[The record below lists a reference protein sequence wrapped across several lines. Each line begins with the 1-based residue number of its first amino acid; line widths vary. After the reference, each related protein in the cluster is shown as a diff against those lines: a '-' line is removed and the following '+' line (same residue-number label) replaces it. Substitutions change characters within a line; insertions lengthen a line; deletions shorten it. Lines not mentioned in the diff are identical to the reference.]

1 MFKKKSKTQLAS
13 QKTAAVSLISLLNTR
28 STIAEQYRTIRTN
41 IQFTASSDHPVKSIV
56 ITSSGPSEGKSLT
69 AANLAIVFAKSGKKT
84 LLLDGDMRK
93 PTVWKTFRLSNRKGL
108 STLLVS
114 PDEVADSIQ
123 KTTIDNLSVL
133 TSGPQ
138 PPNPSELL
146 GSTREEVIMDQLTR
160 LFDVIIVDMPPVVT
174 VTDAQIVASK
184 ADGTILVAREGL
196 TKKAALL
203 KAKQLLKIAHARI
216 LGVVYNAVDSAKD
229 ADYYYYYNDK

>member
-13 QKTAAVSLISLLNTR
+13 QKTAAVSLISLLNSR

-41 IQFTASSDHPVKSIV
+41 IQFAASSDHPVKSIV

-93 PTVWKTFRLSNRKGL
+93 PTVWKTFRLSNQKGL

-114 PDEVADSIQ
+114 PDDIADSIQ

-146 GSTREEVIMDQLTR
+146 GSTRE
-160 LFDVIIVDMPPVVT
+160 
-174 VTDAQIVASK
+174 
-184 ADGTILVAREGL
+184 
-196 TKKAALL
+196 
-203 KAKQLLKIAHARI
+203 
-216 LGVVYNAVDSAKD
+216 
-229 ADYYYYYNDK
+229 

>member
-13 QKTAAVSLISLLNTR
+13 QKNAAVSLISLLNSR

-41 IQFTASSDHPVKSIV
+41 IQFAASSDHPVKSIV

-93 PTVWKTFRLSNRKGL
+93 PTVWKTFRLSNQKGL

-114 PDEVADSIQ
+114 PDDIADSIQ

-184 ADGTILVAREGL
+184 ADGTILVAREGVSE
-196 TKKAALL
+196 KAALL
-203 KAKQLLKIAHARI
+203 KAKQLLEIAHARI
-216 LGVVYNAVDSAKD
+216 LGVVYNGVDSAND
-229 ADYYYYYNDK
+229 AGYYYYSDK

>member
-13 QKTAAVSLISLLNTR
+13 QKTAAVSLISLLNSR

-41 IQFTASSDHPVKSIV
+41 IQFAASSDHPVKSIV

-93 PTVWKTFRLSNRKGL
+93 PTVWKTFRLSNQKGL

-114 PDEVADSIQ
+114 PDDIADSIQ

-184 ADGTILVAREGL
+184 ADGTILVAREGVSE
-196 TKKAALL
+196 KAALL
-203 KAKQLLKIAHARI
+203 KAKQLLEIAHARI
-216 LGVVYNAVDSAKD
+216 LGVVYNGVDSASD
-229 ADYYYYYNDK
+229 AGYYYYSDK

>member
-13 QKTAAVSLISLLNTR
+13 QKTAAVSLISLLNSR

-41 IQFTASSDHPVKSIV
+41 IQFAASSDHPVKSIV

-93 PTVWKTFRLSNRKGL
+93 PTVWKTFRLSNQKGL

-114 PDEVADSIQ
+114 PDDIADSIQ

-146 GSTREEVIMDQLTR
+146 GSTREEIIMDQLTR

-184 ADGTILVAREGL
+184 ADGTILVAREGVSE
-196 TKKAALL
+196 KAALL
-203 KAKQLLKIAHARI
+203 KAKQLLEIAHARI
-216 LGVVYNAVDSAKD
+216 LGVVYNGVDSAND
-229 ADYYYYYNDK
+229 AGYYYYSDK

>member
-13 QKTAAVSLISLLNTR
+13 QKTAAVSLISLLNSR

-41 IQFTASSDHPVKSIV
+41 IQFAASSDHPVKSIV

-93 PTVWKTFRLSNRKGL
+93 STVWKTFRLSNQKGL

-114 PDEVADSIQ
+114 PDDIADSIQ

-184 ADGTILVAREGL
+184 ADGTILVAREGVSE
-196 TKKAALL
+196 KAALL
-203 KAKQLLKIAHARI
+203 KAKQLLEIAHARI
-216 LGVVYNAVDSAKD
+216 LGVVYNGVDSAND
-229 ADYYYYYNDK
+229 AGYYYYSDK

>member
-1 MFKKKSKTQLAS
+1 MFKKKSKTQLAI
-13 QKTAAVSLISLLNTR
+13 QKTAAVSLISLLNSR

-41 IQFTASSDHPVKSIV
+41 IQFAASSDHPVKSIV
-56 ITSSGPSEGKSLT
+56 ITSSGPFEGKSLT

-93 PTVWKTFRLSNRKGL
+93 PTVWKTFRLSNQKGL

-114 PDEVADSIQ
+114 PDDIADSIQ

-146 GSTREEVIMDQLTR
+146 GSTREGAIMDQLTC

-184 ADGTILVAREGL
+184 ADGTILVAREGVS
-196 TKKAALL
+196 KKAALL
-203 KAKQLLKIAHARI
+203 KAKQLLEIAHAHI
-216 LGVVYNAVDSAKD
+216 LGVVYNAVDSSKD
-229 ADYYYYYNDK
+229 EGYYYYSDK

>member
-13 QKTAAVSLISLLNTR
+13 QKTAAVSLISLLNSR

-41 IQFTASSDHPVKSIV
+41 IQFAASSDHPVKSIV

-93 PTVWKTFRLSNRKGL
+93 PTVWKTFRLSNQKGL

-114 PDEVADSIQ
+114 PDDIADSIQ

-184 ADGTILVAREGL
+184 ADGTILVAREGVSEKGCS
-196 TKKAALL
+196 T
-203 KAKQLLKIAHARI
+203 Q
-216 LGVVYNAVDSAKD
+216 S
-229 ADYYYYYNDK
+229 

>member
-13 QKTAAVSLISLLNTR
+13 QKTAAVSLISLLNSR

-41 IQFTASSDHPVKSIV
+41 IQFAASSDHPVKSIV

-93 PTVWKTFRLSNRKGL
+93 PTVWKTFRLSNQKGL

-114 PDEVADSIQ
+114 PDDIADSIQ

-184 ADGTILVAREGL
+184 TDGTILVAREGVSE
-196 TKKAALL
+196 KAALL
-203 KAKQLLKIAHARI
+203 KAKQLLEIAHARI
-216 LGVVYNAVDSAKD
+216 LGVVYNGVDSAND
-229 ADYYYYYNDK
+229 AGYYYYSDK

>member
-13 QKTAAVSLISLLNTR
+13 QKTAAVSLISLLDSR
-28 STIAEQYRTIRTN
+28 STIAEQYRTVRTN
-41 IQFTASSDHPVKSIV
+41 IQFAASSDHPVKSIV

-93 PTVWKTFRLSNRKGL
+93 PTVWKTFRLSNQKGL

-114 PDEVADSIQ
+114 PDDIADSIQ

-146 GSTREEVIMDQLTR
+146 GSTREEGIMDQLTR

-184 ADGTILVAREGL
+184 ADGTILVAREGVSE
-196 TKKAALL
+196 KAALL
-203 KAKQLLKIAHARI
+203 KAKQLLEIAHARI
-216 LGVVYNAVDSAKD
+216 LGVVYNGVDSAND
-229 ADYYYYYNDK
+229 AGYYYYSDK

>member
-1 MFKKKSKTQLAS
+1 MFKKKSKTQLAI
-13 QKTAAVSLISLLNTR
+13 QKTAAVSLISLLNSR

-41 IQFTASSDHPVKSIV
+41 IQFAASSDHPVKSIV
-56 ITSSGPSEGKSLT
+56 ITSSGPFEGKSLT

-93 PTVWKTFRLSNRKGL
+93 PTVWKTFRLSNQKGL

-114 PDEVADSIQ
+114 PDDIADSIQ

-146 GSTREEVIMDQLTR
+146 GSTREEGIMDQLTR

-184 ADGTILVAREGL
+184 ADGTILVAREGVS
-196 TKKAALL
+196 KKAALL
-203 KAKQLLKIAHARI
+203 KAKQLLEIAHAHI
-216 LGVVYNAVDSAKD
+216 LGVVYNAIDSAKD
-229 ADYYYYYNDK
+229 EGYYYYSDK

>member
-13 QKTAAVSLISLLNTR
+13 QKTAAVSLISLLNSQ

-41 IQFTASSDHPVKSIV
+41 IQFAASSDHPVKSIV
-56 ITSSGPSEGKSLT
+56 ITSSGPSDGKSLT

-93 PTVWKTFRLSNRKGL
+93 PTVWKTFRLSNQKGL

-114 PDEVADSIQ
+114 PDDIADSIQ

-184 ADGTILVAREGL
+184 ADGTILVAREGVSE
-196 TKKAALL
+196 KAALL
-203 KAKQLLKIAHARI
+203 KAKQLLEIAHARI
-216 LGVVYNAVDSAKD
+216 LGVVYNGVDSANN
-229 ADYYYYYNDK
+229 AGYYYYYSDK

>member
-13 QKTAAVSLISLLNTR
+13 QKTAAVSLISLLNSR

-41 IQFTASSDHPVKSIV
+41 IQFAASSDHPVKSIV

-93 PTVWKTFRLSNRKGL
+93 STVWKTFRLSNQKGL

-114 PDEVADSIQ
+114 PDDIADSIQ

-146 GSTREEVIMDQLTR
+146 GSTREEFIMDQLTR
-160 LFDVIIVDMPPVVT
+160 LFDVIIVDMPPVAT

-184 ADGTILVAREGL
+184 ADGTILVAREGVSE
-196 TKKAALL
+196 KAALL
-203 KAKQLLKIAHARI
+203 KAKQLLEIAHARI
-216 LGVVYNAVDSAKD
+216 LGVVYNGVDSAND
-229 ADYYYYYNDK
+229 AGYYYYSDK

>member
-1 MFKKKSKTQLAS
+1 MFKKKSKIQLAS
-13 QKTAAVSLISLLNTR
+13 QKTAAVSLISLLNSR

-41 IQFTASSDHPVKSIV
+41 IQFAASSDHPVKSIV

-93 PTVWKTFRLSNRKGL
+93 PTVWKTFRLSNQKGL

-114 PDEVADSIQ
+114 PDDIADSIQ

-184 ADGTILVAREGL
+184 ADGTILVAREGVSE
-196 TKKAALL
+196 KAALL
-203 KAKQLLKIAHARI
+203 KAKQLLEIAHARI
-216 LGVVYNAVDSAKD
+216 LGVVYNGVDSAND
-229 ADYYYYYNDK
+229 AGYYYYSDK

>member
-13 QKTAAVSLISLLNTR
+13 RKAAAVSLISLLNSR

-41 IQFTASSDHPVKSIV
+41 IQFAASSDHPVKSIV
-56 ITSSGPSEGKSLT
+56 ITSSGPLEGKSLT

-84 LLLDGDMRK
+84 LLLDGDMRR
-93 PTVWKTFRLSNRKGL
+93 PTVWKTFRLNNQKGL

-114 PDEVADSIQ
+114 SDDIADSIQ
-123 KTTIDNLSVL
+123 KTTIVNLSVL

-146 GSTREEVIMDQLTR
+146 GSTREDVVMDQLTR
-160 LFDVIIVDMPPVVT
+160 LFDIIIIDMPPVVT

-184 ADGTILVAREGL
+184 ADGTILVAREDVSE
-196 TKKAALL
+196 KAALL
-203 KAKQLLKIAHARI
+203 KAKQLLEIAHARI
-216 LGVVYNAVDSAKD
+216 LGVVYNAIDSAKD
-229 ADYYYYYNDK
+229 EGYYYYSDK

>member
-13 QKTAAVSLISLLNTR
+13 QKTAAVSLISLLNSR

-41 IQFTASSDHPVKSIV
+41 IQFAASSDHPVKSIV

-93 PTVWKTFRLSNRKGL
+93 STVWETFRLSNQKGL

-114 PDEVADSIQ
+114 PDDIADSIQ

-184 ADGTILVAREGL
+184 ADGTILVAREGVSE
-196 TKKAALL
+196 KAALL
-203 KAKQLLKIAHARI
+203 KAKQLLEIAHARI
-216 LGVVYNAVDSAKD
+216 LGVVYNGVDSAND
-229 ADYYYYYNDK
+229 AGYYYYSDK

>member
-13 QKTAAVSLISLLNTR
+13 QKTAAVSLISLLNSR

-41 IQFTASSDHPVKSIV
+41 IQFAASSDHPVKSIV

-93 PTVWKTFRLSNRKGL
+93 PTVWKTFRLSNQKGL

-114 PDEVADSIQ
+114 PDDIADSIQ

-184 ADGTILVAREGL
+184 ADGTILVAREGVIE
-196 TKKAALL
+196 KAALL
-203 KAKQLLKIAHARI
+203 KAKQLLEIAHARI
-216 LGVVYNAVDSAKD
+216 LGVVYNGVDSAND
-229 ADYYYYYNDK
+229 AGYYYYSDK

>member
-13 QKTAAVSLISLLNTR
+13 RKTAAVSLISLLNSR

-41 IQFTASSDHPVKSIV
+41 IQFAASSDHPVKSIV
-56 ITSSGPSEGKSLT
+56 ITSSGPLEGKSLT

-84 LLLDGDMRK
+84 LLLDGDMRR
-93 PTVWKTFRLSNRKGL
+93 PTVWKTFRLNNQKGL

-114 PDEVADSIQ
+114 SDDIADSIQ
-123 KTTIDNLSVL
+123 KTTIVNLSVL

-146 GSTREEVIMDQLTR
+146 GSTREDVVMDQLTR
-160 LFDVIIVDMPPVVT
+160 LFDIIIIDMPPVVT

-184 ADGTILVAREGL
+184 ADGTILVAREDVSE
-196 TKKAALL
+196 KAALL
-203 KAKQLLKIAHARI
+203 KAKQLLEIAHARI
-216 LGVVYNAVDSAKD
+216 LGVVYNAIDSAKD
-229 ADYYYYYNDK
+229 EGYYYYSDK

>member
-13 QKTAAVSLISLLNTR
+13 RKTAAVSLISLLNSR

-41 IQFTASSDHPVKSIV
+41 IQFAASSDHPVKSIV
-56 ITSSGPSEGKSLT
+56 ITSSGPLEGKSLT

-84 LLLDGDMRK
+84 LLLDGDMRR
-93 PTVWKTFRLSNRKGL
+93 PTVWKTFRLNNQKGL

-114 PDEVADSIQ
+114 PDDIADSIQ
-123 KTTIDNLSVL
+123 KTTIANLSVL

-146 GSTREEVIMDQLTR
+146 GSTREDVIMDQLTR
-160 LFDVIIVDMPPVVT
+160 LFDIIIVDMPPVVT

-184 ADGTILVAREGL
+184 ADGTILVAREDVSE
-196 TKKAALL
+196 KAALL
-203 KAKQLLKIAHARI
+203 KAKQLLEIAHARI
-216 LGVVYNAVDSAKD
+216 LGVVYNAIDSAKD
-229 ADYYYYYNDK
+229 EGYYYYSDK

>member
-13 QKTAAVSLISLLNTR
+13 QKTAAVSLISLLNSR

-41 IQFTASSDHPVKSIV
+41 IQFAASSDHPVKSIV

-93 PTVWKTFRLSNRKGL
+93 PTVWKTFRLSNQKGL

-114 PDEVADSIQ
+114 PDDIADSIQ

-184 ADGTILVAREGL
+184 ADGTILVAREGVSE
-196 TKKAALL
+196 KAALL
-203 KAKQLLKIAHARI
+203 KAKQLLEIAHARI
-216 LGVVYNAVDSAKD
+216 LGVVYNGVDSAND
-229 ADYYYYYNDK
+229 AGYYYYSDK

>member
-13 QKTAAVSLISLLNTR
+13 QKTAAVSLISLLDSR
-28 STIAEQYRTIRTN
+28 STIAEQYRTVRTN
-41 IQFTASSDHPVKSIV
+41 IQFAASSDHPVKSIV

-93 PTVWKTFRLSNRKGL
+93 STVWKTFRLSNQKGL

-114 PDEVADSIQ
+114 PDDIADLIQ

-146 GSTREEVIMDQLTR
+146 SSTCEEVIMDQLTR

-184 ADGTILVAREGL
+184 ADGTILVAREGVSE
-196 TKKAALL
+196 KAALL
-203 KAKQLLKIAHARI
+203 KAKQLLEIAHARI
-216 LGVVYNAVDSAKD
+216 LGVVYNGVDSAND
-229 ADYYYYYNDK
+229 AGYYYYSDK

>member
-13 QKTAAVSLISLLNTR
+13 QKTAAVSLISLLNSR

-41 IQFTASSDHPVKSIV
+41 IQFAASSDHPVKSIV
-56 ITSSGPSEGKSLT
+56 ITSSGPSDGKSLT

-93 PTVWKTFRLSNRKGL
+93 PTVWKTFRLSNQKGL

-114 PDEVADSIQ
+114 PDDIADSIQ

-184 ADGTILVAREGL
+184 ADGTILVAREGVSE
-196 TKKAALL
+196 KAALL
-203 KAKQLLKIAHARI
+203 KAKQLLEIAHARI
-216 LGVVYNAVDSAKD
+216 LGVVYNGVDSAND
-229 ADYYYYYNDK
+229 AGYYYYSDK

>member
-13 QKTAAVSLISLLNTR
+13 QKTAAVSLISLLNSR

-41 IQFTASSDHPVKSIV
+41 IQFAASSDHPVKSIV
-56 ITSSGPSEGKSLT
+56 ITSSGPLEGKSLT

-93 PTVWKTFRLSNRKGL
+93 STVWKTFRLSNQKGL

-114 PDEVADSIQ
+114 PDDIADSIQ

-146 GSTREEVIMDQLTR
+146 GSTREEFIMDQLTR
-160 LFDVIIVDMPPVVT
+160 LFDVIIVDMPPVAT

-184 ADGTILVAREGL
+184 ADGTILVAREGVSE
-196 TKKAALL
+196 KAALL
-203 KAKQLLKIAHARI
+203 KAKQLLEIAHARI
-216 LGVVYNAVDSAKD
+216 LGVVYNGVDSAND
-229 ADYYYYYNDK
+229 AGYYYYSDK

>member
-13 QKTAAVSLISLLNTR
+13 QKTAAVSLISLLNSR

-41 IQFTASSDHPVKSIV
+41 IQFAASSDHPVKSIV

-93 PTVWKTFRLSNRKGL
+93 PTVWKTFRLSNQKGL

-114 PDEVADSIQ
+114 PDDIADSIQ

-184 ADGTILVAREGL
+184 ADGTILVAREGVSE
-196 TKKAALL
+196 KAALL
-203 KAKQLLKIAHARI
+203 KAKQLLEIAHARI
-216 LGVVYNAVDSAKD
+216 LGVVYNGVDSATD
-229 ADYYYYYNDK
+229 AGYYYYSDK

>member
-1 MFKKKSKTQLAS
+1 MFKKKSKIQLAS
-13 QKTAAVSLISLLNTR
+13 QKTAAVSLISLLNSR

-41 IQFTASSDHPVKSIV
+41 IQFAASSDHPVKSIV

-93 PTVWKTFRLSNRKGL
+93 PTVWKTFRLSNQKGL

-114 PDEVADSIQ
+114 PDDIADSIQ

-184 ADGTILVAREGL
+184 ADGTILVAREGVSE
-196 TKKAALL
+196 KAALL
-203 KAKQLLKIAHARI
+203 KAKQLLEIAHARI
-216 LGVVYNAVDSAKD
+216 LGVVYNGVDSATD
-229 ADYYYYYNDK
+229 AGYYYYSDK

>member
-13 QKTAAVSLISLLNTR
+13 QKTAAVSLISLLNSR

-93 PTVWKTFRLSNRKGL
+93 PTVWKTFRLSNQKGL

-114 PDEVADSIQ
+114 PDDIADSIQ

-184 ADGTILVAREGL
+184 ADGTILVAREGVSE
-196 TKKAALL
+196 KAALL
-203 KAKQLLKIAHARI
+203 KAKQLLEIAHARI
-216 LGVVYNAVDSAKD
+216 LGVVYNGVDSAND
-229 ADYYYYYNDK
+229 AGYYYYSDK

>member
-13 QKTAAVSLISLLNTR
+13 RKTAAVSLISLLNSR

-41 IQFTASSDHPVKSIV
+41 IQFAASSDHPVKSIV
-56 ITSSGPSEGKSLT
+56 ITSSGPLEGKSLT

-84 LLLDGDMRK
+84 LLLDGDMRR
-93 PTVWKTFRLSNRKGL
+93 PTVWKTFRLNNQKGL

-114 PDEVADSIQ
+114 PDDIADSIQ
-123 KTTIDNLSVL
+123 KTTIVNLSVL

-146 GSTREEVIMDQLTR
+146 GSTREDVIMDQLTR
-160 LFDVIIVDMPPVVT
+160 LFDIIIVDMPPVVT

-184 ADGTILVAREGL
+184 ADGTILVAREDVSE
-196 TKKAALL
+196 KAALL
-203 KAKQLLKIAHARI
+203 KAKQLLEIAHARI
-216 LGVVYNAVDSAKD
+216 LGVVYNAIDSAKD
-229 ADYYYYYNDK
+229 EGYYYYSDK